1 MKKVYIIM
9 THNPGSGLISYIE
22 SLINACVSQI
32 IIVNEA
38 SDAEYQAVYDT
49 LAMYPGCTV
58 LTCETMS
65 GEDNYM
71 KAAALADT
79 RYSALGYTDTVKIE
93 YANEIQRESVLVEA
107 EAEAVSVSDN
117 TELNVRVELRDVYDN
132 MMDRFGQIQEVLK
145 IWQPMRLRRMASA

>member
-1 MKKVYIIM
+1 
-9 THNPGSGLISYIE
+9 
-22 SLINACVSQI
+22 
-32 IIVNEA
+32 
-38 SDAEYQAVYDT
+38 
-49 LAMYPGCTV
+49 
-58 LTCETMS
+58 
-65 GEDNYM
+65 M